1 VDSNSRGRCND
12 AQSAVSGVLPIGFEE
27 MRDLERRIAKLEAR
41 QPRGLEAL
49 SDAELSARIDELMRA
64 LIAVEGHAAVRAT
77 VASKNPGL
85 LEIFD
90 EHAAKIGLGL
100 HA

>member
-1 VDSNSRGRCND
+1 
-12 AQSAVSGVLPIGFEE
+12 LKPIGGSMSDDWNNIVANQTFEV

-49 SDAELSARIDELMRA
+49 SDAELSARIDELMGA
-64 LIAVEGHAAVRAT
+64 LIAVDGHAAARAT
-77 VASKNPGL
+77 VASKHPEL

-90 EHAAKIGLGL
+90 EHAAKIGLGS